1 MGGREAERLLL
12 DDLSIGASGD
22 LYRATE
28 IARALVEEFG
38 LGGDEVGIGQCQTK
52 GRPDMIQQY
61 SHQQLEAIDR
71 RVREILE
78 EQRERSANILA
89 ENRPLVEA
97 LRDLLLD
104 KKVIDAKTLGE
115 LVKKDD
121 SENKDSDKGD
131 AKTMSEKEEA

>member
-1 MGGREAERLLL
+1 
-12 DDLSIGASGD
+12 
-22 LYRATE
+22 
-28 IARALVEEFG
+28 
-38 LGGDEVGIGQCQTK
+38 
-52 GRPDMIQQY
+52 MIQQY